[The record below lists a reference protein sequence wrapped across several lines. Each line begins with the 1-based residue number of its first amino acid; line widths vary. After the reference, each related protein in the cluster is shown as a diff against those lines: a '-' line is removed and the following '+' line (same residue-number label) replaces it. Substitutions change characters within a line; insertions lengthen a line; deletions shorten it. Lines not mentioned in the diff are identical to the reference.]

1 MKNKILNIWIITL
14 IVVLSNVTSIFASY
28 ADLTD
33 EEAYKQAQEQIKEQE
48 KEHNSTD
55 IKSSDN
61 YLSELEIEGYTLTPE
76 FDKQTL
82 EYSIKEEVK
91 SNEINIK
98 ASTSNNKAKI
108 NGSGNIKINKDK
120 NEYRIDVT
128 AENGSTRTYIIKLIV
143 ANDNSSN
150 NTDENKT
157 LIESNK
163 IEETKEVN
171 TNTIETENSKKE
183 EIAENKES
191 NSNVFII
198 IGSIIVIILVL
209 LFFIIVILK
218 GKTKG
223 KH

>member
-108 NGSGNIKINKDK
+108 NGNGNIKINKDK